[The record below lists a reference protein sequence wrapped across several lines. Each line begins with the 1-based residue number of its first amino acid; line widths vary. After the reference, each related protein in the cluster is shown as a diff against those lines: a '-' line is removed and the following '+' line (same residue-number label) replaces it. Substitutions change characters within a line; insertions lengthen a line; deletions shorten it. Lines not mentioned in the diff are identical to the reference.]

1 MTRAAI
7 RKASYGSLTY
17 NSARNDYGPNDSTAA
32 LDNDSAR
39 NDSASNNFPEAHR
52 TDTDLNTRVVALLAA
67 YPGIQTLTD
76 LVAIN
81 PNELNQSGRID
92 YLSALERQSAW
103 LQAVMQRAIVA
114 VAGNDSSTPENTWD
128 GIDDAEREEVAAALR
143 LSGNTAQMRIDV
155 ARTLIN
161 HLPNTCS
168 ALAMGE
174 ISASHATVIAK
185 ETAAAIRDG
194 ISEFAI
200 YQIEEKALAHAEFHT
215 PGQVANKVRT
225 TIAALAPA
233 EFEQVVDRARESRRV
248 SCYND
253 ADGMATVVAIL
264 PAQDA
269 QMVMKSIESYIMKM
283 NEIDEAKRKNFAANF
298 TNQSSSSIVFNNS
311 NSSKI
316 INASDSSTDF
326 KAADSLNSLDVANE
340 ATSTWSLLSAD
351 NKRADA
357 LTAILSQALASSVD
371 EVRPHRRPVTVNVT
385 IDLPTL
391 LGLAENPGQLS
402 GYGAIPAS
410 VARELASDATWK
422 RFITDPQ
429 TGNLLDYG
437 REKYEPPQA
446 LVDFLLARDR
456 TCRFPGCRQPASKS
470 DIDHAHS
477 WETGGETKPE
487 NLGLL
492 CRRHHR
498 LKTHGRWA
506 LVSNSDGSCEW
517 TSPVGKKYF
526 VPARPINETV

>member
-1 MTRAAI
+1 MA
-7 RKASYGSLTY
+7 
-17 NSARNDYGPNDSTAA
+17 TAQMYSI
-32 LDNDSAR
+32 DNDLS
-39 NDSASNNFPEAHR
+39 D
-52 TDTDLNTRVVALLAA
+52 VVQTLLAA
-67 YPGIQTLTD
+67 TPGITTLAD
-76 LVAIN
+76 LVGID
-81 PNELNQSGRID
+81 PHKLSPSSRID
-92 YLSALERQSAW
+92 YLTALERQTAW
-103 LQAVMQRAIVA
+103 LQALMQRAIVA
-114 VAGNDSSTPENTWD
+114 VAGRESSVSDKIWD
-128 GIDDAEREEVAAALR
+128 GVDEAEREDISTALR
-143 LSGNTAQMRIDV
+143 LSPNTAQMRIDV
-155 ARTLIN
+155 ARTLVN

-174 ISASHATVIAK
+174 ISTAHATVIAK

-194 ISEFAI
+194 LSEYAI
-200 YQIEEKALAHAEFHT
+200 YQVEEKALSFAEFHT

-225 TIAALAPA
+225 TIAQLAPA
-233 EFEQVVDRARESRRV
+233 EFEEVVDRARETRRV

-269 QMVMKSIESYIMKM
+269 QIVMKSIEAYILTM
-283 NEIDEAKRKNFAANF
+283 NAQDEETPTK
-298 TNQSSSSIVFNNS
+298 V
-311 NSSKI
+311 
-316 INASDSSTDF
+316 
-326 KAADSLNSLDVANE
+326 
-340 ATSTWSLLSAD
+340 WSLLSAD

-357 LTAILSQALASSVD
+357 LTAILSSALSSSLTMVK
-371 EVRPHRRPVTVNVT
+371 PHRRAVTINVT

-391 LGLAENPGQLS
+391 LGLAQNPGQLS

-456 TCRFPGCRQPASKS
+456 TCRFPGCRQPATRT

-477 WETGGETKPE
+477 WEKGGETNIE

-498 LKTHGRWA
+498 LKTHGNWG
-506 LVSNSDGSCEW
+506 LVSNKDGSCEW

-526 VPARPINETV
+526 VPSRPINESI

>member
-1 MTRAAI
+1 MTHSAVHAVVYPPRLVDSGVDEL
-7 RKASYGSLTY
+7 ASTECNVETNTGAELGSRVLALLT
-17 NSARNDYGPNDSTAA
+17 AHPGIETLGGLVDIDPND
-32 LDNDSAR
+32 
-39 NDSASNNFPEAHR
+39 
-52 TDTDLNTRVVALLAA
+52 
-67 YPGIQTLTD
+67 
-76 LVAIN
+76 
-81 PNELNQSGRID
+81 LNQGERID
-92 YLSALERQSAW
+92 YLTALERQSAW
-103 LQAVMQRAIVA
+103 LQAVMQRAIIA
-114 VAGNDSSTPENTWD
+114 VAGAKASASEKIWD
-128 GIDDAEREEVAAALR
+128 GVDDAEREDVAAALR
-143 LSGNTAQMRIDV
+143 LSGSTAQMRIDV

-194 ISEFAI
+194 LSEFAI
-200 YQIEEKALAHAEFHT
+200 YQIENSALAHAEFHT

-225 TIAALAPA
+225 TIAQLAPQ
-233 EFEQVVDRARESRRV
+233 EFEVIVDRARESRRV
-248 SCYND
+248 SCYNE

-264 PAQDA
+264 PAHDA
-269 QMVMKSIESYIMKM
+269 QTVMKSIEAYILKM
-283 NEIDEAKRKNFAANF
+283 NEIDEAKQKNLSKNRIN
-298 TNQSSSSIVFNNS
+298 TSHISHTSNKSDESDESENS
-311 NSSKI
+311 R
-316 INASDSSTDF
+316 
-326 KAADSLNSLDVANE
+326 V
-340 ATSTWSLLSAD
+340 ATSTWSLLSTD

-357 LTAILSQALASSVD
+357 LTAILSDALARNVD
-371 EVRPHRRPVTVNVT
+371 EVRAHRRPVTVNVT

-456 TCRFPGCRQPASKS
+456 TCRFPGCRQPTSRS
-470 DIDHAHS
+470 DIDHANS
-477 WETGGETKPE
+477 WESGGETKAE

-498 LKTHGRWA
+498 LKTHGRWG
-506 LVSNSDGSCEW
+506 LVSNADGSCLW
-517 TSPVGKKYF
+517 TSPAGKKYF
-526 VPARPINETV
+526 VPSRPINESV